1 MAVTGAEIMSVISNG
16 EELTRLAGEWD
27 GVMRMRDRLQKHGGG
42 APGGHGAVTATE
54 VIYNL
59 PLLLAFDVLRGAL
72 RAIKKEG
79 RFSSEGN
86 GLRSLMKA
94 AQDAIPWIDYKALRK
109 GAKRRNAVARDGEL
123 FPAAVCLRDIE
134 NVAAQL
140 RAWGIGQS

>member
-1 MAVTGAEIMSVISNG
+1 MSVISNG
-16 EELTRLAGEWD
+16 EVLAKLASDWEGAL
-27 GVMRMRDRLQKHGGG
+27 RMRDRLNKHAGG
-42 APGGHGAVTATE
+42 PSTPATPADA
-54 VIYNL
+54 IYNL
-59 PLLLAFDVLRGAL
+59 PLLLAFDVFRSAL

-94 AQDAIPWIDYKALRK
+94 AEDALPWLDYKALRK
-109 GAKRRNAVARDGEL
+109 GVKHRNAVARDGEL

-140 RAWGIGQS
+140 RAWGIGQP